1 MERNKRSYGEN
12 KPERGRSPFKKREDS
27 SGRDSRSGDESRSRR
42 PRVEREE
49 RSERPSRGYNS
60 DRPKRDY
67 GQSRDERP
75 RRDYNSSG
83 EDRPKREYN
92 QSEDRHRRDFNNS
105 GSDRPRRDFSQSRD
119 DRPRRDYNN
128 SGEDRPRRD
137 FDSSDRP
144 KINIERRGGGD
155 DRPRRDY
162 NNDSRGG
169 NDRPRRDYNSD
180 SRGGSDRPRRD
191 YDSSSRRDDRPRRDF
206 DRSGGGSRPRV
217 RKDDD
222 FFQMSGGSYGSKP
235 EVHLGQDGL
244 IRLNKYIS
252 NSGICSRREAD
263 ELIKAGT
270 VTVNGV
276 VVTEMGFKVTIE
288 DTVNYG
294 GEKLVN
300 ERKKYL
306 LLNKPKGFIT
316 TLDDPQ
322 DRKTVLSLISGACKE
337 RLYPVGRLD
346 RNTTGLLLF
355 TNDGEITKKLTHPS
369 FGAKKIYHVELDK
382 ALTHADMQQIMDG
395 VELEDGRI
403 AADDI
408 QYVGTGDDKKIVGI
422 VLHSGKNRIVRRI
435 FASLGY
441 EVFKLD
447 RVSFAGLTK
456 KNLPRGNYR
465 FLTDQEVSYL
475 KMLKAN

>member
-27 SGRDSRSGDESRSRR
+27 SFRDSRSGDESRSRR

-49 RSERPSRGYNS
+49 RSERPSRAYNS
-60 DRPKRDY
+60 ERPKRDY
-67 GQSRDERP
+67 GQSRDEGP
-75 RRDYNSSG
+75 
-83 EDRPKREYN
+83 
-92 QSEDRHRRDFNNS
+92 RRDFNNS
-105 GSDRPRRDFSQSRD
+105 GSDRPRRDYNSSSQ
-119 DRPRRDYNN
+119 DRPRRDYGQSRDDRSRRNFN
-128 SGEDRPRRD
+128 QSGEDRPRRD
-137 FDSSDRP
+137 YNSSSEDRP
-144 KINIERRGGGD
+144 KISIDRKGGGEN
-155 DRPRRDY
+155 RPRRDFSQ
-162 NNDSRGG
+162 SRD
-169 NDRPRRDYNSD
+169 DRPRRDYNSD

-191 YDSSSRRDDRPRRDF
+191 YDSSSRRDERPRRDF

-217 RKDDD
+217 RRDDD
-222 FFQMSGGSYGSKP
+222 FFQISGGSYGGKP
-235 EVHLGQDGL
+235 EVHLGKDGL

-270 VTVNGV
+270 VTVNGE
-276 VVTEMGFKVTIE
+276 VVTEMGFKVTI
-288 DTVNYG
+288 DDVVTYG

-322 DRKTVLSLISGACKE
+322 NRKTVLSLISGACKE

-408 QYVGTGDDKKIVGI
+408 QYVGAGDDKKIVGI